1 MTGTNSLLLRLR
13 SYRPREGRDS
23 LEDFVTESFAWLLQ
37 QYPEVARA
45 VLAKVYSLL
54 GAELPADDDAEQ
66 LEWKTQLTVG
76 GKRPDMVCHVGP
88 DVLMFEHKVWSGLGD
103 EQLANYEQVGAAAWP
118 GKAIRLITITAHA
131 GQFSSKAH
139 ARLLWQDVYHLLSRL
154 AESPAASAD
163 RHLQFHLA
171 DFLQLLEFEG
181 VGPSDP
187 VSIASVRCYQVGRKL
202 EGQLSTL
209 FKSLAALDWSLL
221 GEYEVYVR
229 NKEGRYGLQFD
240 RKNSGLKWSPG
251 IFFGCMLDGSD
262 HCVNHRA
269 TPLVDFRMILD
280 FSRTLHNQ
288 YPSLE
293 SYRALKV
300 HLAER
305 LQNSEWTFYDH
316 LEDPAVRSPNRWH
329 PLHLERSFVDLLSGV
344 TSLEE
349 QVKAVGAAIR
359 EVTEVLQEGGN
370 LQRLACECDSAIAGN
385 CG

>member
-1 MTGTNSLLLRLR
+1 MTRSNSLLLRLR

-37 QYPEVARA
+37 QCPDVARV
-45 VLAKVYSLL
+45 VLGKVYSLL
-54 GAELPADDDAEQ
+54 GTELPADNDIEQ
-66 LEWKTQLTVG
+66 LEWKTQLTIDS
-76 GKRPDMVCHVGP
+76 KRPDMVCDLGP
-88 DVLMFEHKVWSGLGD
+88 EVLMFEHKVWSGLGD
-103 EQLANYEQVGAAAWP
+103 EQLANYEQVGASAWP

-131 GQFSSKAH
+131 GQFSGKAH
-139 ARLLWQDVYHLLSRL
+139 ARLLWQDIHQLLSRL
-154 AESPAASAD
+154 VDSPAASAD

-209 FKSLAALDWSLL
+209 FKSLAALDWSLPD
-221 GEYEVYVR
+221 EYEVYVR

-240 RKNSGLKWSPG
+240 RKNSGLKWRPG

-280 FSRTLHNQ
+280 FSTTFHNQ
-288 YPSLE
+288 YTAME

-300 HLAER
+300 HLVER

-344 TSLEE
+344 TSLDE
-349 QVKAVGAAIR
+349 QVKVVGTAIR
-359 EVTEVLQEGGN
+359 ELITLLQEDGG
-370 LQRLACECDSAIAGN
+370 LQELMRECDMAILDN
-385 CG
+385 MD